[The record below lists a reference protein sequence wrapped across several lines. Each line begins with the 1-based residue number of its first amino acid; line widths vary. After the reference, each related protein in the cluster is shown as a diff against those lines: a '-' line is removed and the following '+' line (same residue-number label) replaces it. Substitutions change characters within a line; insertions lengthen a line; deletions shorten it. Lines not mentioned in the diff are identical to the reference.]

1 MNTVMALAG
10 LGTVTALSFAVA
22 LGMEWLCLR
31 GAFLLLPHV
40 HAKLR
45 FVVRGSRRAPAVPAR
60 FAHRELSR
68 QM

>member
-1 MNTVMALAG
+1 MNTVMTLAG

-40 HAKLR
+40 HAQR
-45 FVVRGSRRAPAVPAR
+45 QFVVRGSRRAPAVPAR